1 MRERIYEEGFCKN
14 LMSKHCL
21 ILKVHET
28 VHSSWFTVHSRKVNG
43 EHAGEQERVPKTIKR
58 AG

>member
-1 MRERIYEEGFCKN
+1 
-14 LMSKHCL
+14 
-21 ILKVHET
+21 LKVHET